1 MKRLCYVYE
10 QIGNAVAWKYD
21 PSEKTC
27 ENNSDIEIVDPDQAI
42 LGPNAYTIC
51 VQKNFCRNYH

>member
-51 VQKNFCRNYH
+51 LQKIFL